1 MPHPVPAT
9 SVARLIACS
18 CSGYSTFQ
26 TNLLTIPSYVL
37 FIIMNL
43 SLAFTSK
50 RVKERVGLSSLSSW
64 WILIFLIVLI
74 TIPDNTN
81 KWAKWAVLS
90 LLQGYPV
97 SPLFGSTCYCCG
109 TVHVLFCSA
118 GRDTAADPSQYPHPI
133 LVSMNSMNA
142 GSVRT
147 RTVASS
153 VYNMAVQAASLI
165 ASNIYQPS
173 ACSLTRSP
181 QPRAHTRRNLSL

>member
-1 MPHPVPAT
+1 LTTFIAPAT
-9 SVARLIACS
+9 VQAYFTLSLKNLYVACHTLFLLPSWLVLIGRLR
-18 CSGYSTFQ
+18 SGYSTFQ

-97 SPLFGSTCYCCG
+97 SPHYSTR
-109 TVHVLFCSA
+109 HA
-118 GRDTAADPSQYPHPI
+118 IAAALY
-133 LVSMNSMNA
+133 
-142 GSVRT
+142 
-147 RTVASS
+147 
-153 VYNMAVQAASLI
+153 
-165 ASNIYQPS
+165 
-173 ACSLTRSP
+173 
-181 QPRAHTRRNLSL
+181 LS

>member
-1 MPHPVPAT
+1 
-9 SVARLIACS
+9 VARLIACS

-97 SPLFGSTCYCCG
+97 CTQYYYSTRHAVARHC
-109 TVHVLFCSA
+109 T
-118 GRDTAADPSQYPHPI
+118 DPA
-133 LVSMNSMNA
+133 V
-142 GSVRT
+142 
-147 RTVASS
+147 
-153 VYNMAVQAASLI
+153 MAVT
-165 ASNIYQPS
+165 PR
-173 ACSLTRSP
+173 LTRRSTLTP
-181 QPRAHTRRNLSL
+181 FSCP